1 MNRLF
6 LALVITVLAL
16 IRPAV
21 AANAPQN
28 FVLHDTP
35 KPLPEITFTDQTGLS
50 HTLAEFKGKVV
61 LLNIWATWCAPCRK
75 EMPTL
80 DRLQAALGG
89 PDFAVVALSIDRKGP
104 DVVKKFYSDIGI
116 TNLSLYNDPSSNI
129 LKAFGL
135 VGLPITL
142 LVNRDGAEIGRLIGP
157 TDWDAPET
165 VEFLK
170 TMVTPK
176 SGALMKPS
184 KTEKS
189 S

>member
-6 LALVITVLAL
+6 LALVIAMLAL
-16 IRPAV
+16 IRPGI
-21 AANAPQN
+21 AADAPQN

-35 KPLPEITFTDQTGLS
+35 KPLPEITFADETGLS
-50 HTLAEFKGKVV
+50 HTLAEFKGRVV

-80 DRLQAALGG
+80 DRLQAMLGG
-89 PDFAVVALSIDRKGP
+89 PDFTVIALSIDRKGP

-129 LKAFGL
+129 LQAFGL

-170 TMVTPK
+170 TMVTSK
-176 SGALMKPS
+176 SGALMNPS